1 MVLENPI
8 CEVCSGK
15 PAKLVL
21 IRRLNEDTYRT
32 FVCLECAEE
41 RTRLYVR
48 NGLDLDRMVLEF
60 DKITPSASYVC
71 KLCGTT
77 LADLVVGGKPGCCLC
92 YTKFTGEI
100 EKAIETSQGRTYHIG
115 KNPEQ

>member
-1 MVLENPI
+1 MVLETPKCEI
-8 CEVCSGK
+8 CSDK

-21 IRRLNEDTYRT
+21 VRRLNEDLYRT
-32 FVCLECAEE
+32 FVCLECAQE

-48 NGLDLDRMVLEF
+48 DGLDLDQVVLGL
-60 DKITPSASYVC
+60 DKITPNASYIC

-77 LADLVVGGKPGCCLC
+77 LADLVVGGKPGCSLC
-92 YTKFTGEI
+92 YTKFAGEI
-100 EKAIETSQGRTYHIG
+100 EKSIETTQGRTYHVG